1 MALDPRANNFD
12 LMYQQVKAPE
22 EGVAIEKPIYIHL
35 TGLPE
40 PRELIQPS
48 KLLVLVRRTAP
59 NVSFHCVSFGDNGFE
74 LLVLREW
81 SLLDFSIYLDISSK
95 VKFAWRIQR
104 DMAEGGHSLESIK
117 AGIEARKPDSD
128 AYIDPQKQHAGAAIE
143 VLPTQLIA
151 GDSEG
156 SWHTRTLASSSFM
169 AQRLANSSEV
179 VCQESVSEMDGEFD
193 RSDEL
198 IYVERHPSNQSTN
211 RW

>member
-128 AYIDPQKQHAGAAIE
+128 AYIVKVKFCAQVDHEGRVE
-143 VLPTQLIA
+143 VLQSSLPVRRRIHHFVDTMGKEA
-151 GDSEG
+151 GIP
-156 SWHTRTLASSSFM
+156 
-169 AQRLANSSEV
+169 V